1 MKKILFLLCLIMLPS
16 LAIKAQMYCT
26 PFSNC
31 GAGDR
36 IDSLIINNIIL
47 SSGAACGINGYSE
60 QSSAL
65 TLSKGVMNT
74 LRIRLQSSTYNEGI
88 AVWIDYNKD
97 GDFEDT
103 NEKVFQTPNLVQGIN
118 GPINTSFTIPS
129 IISAG
134 IYRLRIRVKYDVNT
148 ILPCESFTYG
158 ETEDYLL
165 NIGPVNSISDDI
177 IVEQTT
183 ITQDTTIYGSRSVT
197 ARNNAIVNSN
207 QKPVSFMAGQKV
219 VLEPGTEIKK
229 GSNFIALIGVNQDE
243 KVEEEKS
250 LLTFKDSLEYKFA
263 SLTSRLTFRLY
274 DAVFSKDSTA
284 YSVEIN
290 KSIKPLKN
298 FIITDSTLSFSI
310 NLNEGLNKLFFY
322 GYSTDS
328 SLLQGEYDIWAGN
341 RIISITVIDE
351 NNNVVPGAEV
361 TIELAD
367 DKSIRAKGITS
378 NVGIINFPYITQ
390 RTIIA
395 TAKTNNKLGT
405 LSIAVSSLASTSVTI
420 KLKPF
425 GIPSKIDN
433 NDFSQQTAGWNIG
446 TAPVTIIPHAE
457 GLSVNNTNATTN
469 YDLQLSTLGEGP
481 QFISRTFNVKTGI
494 KQVTLKYRFITSEVP
509 GGYFGSQFNDYFAI
523 TVRSQGTG
531 STLNI
536 QNATGVGGINSEQNS
551 MNGLGLSAFDA
562 NGATNWRE
570 VNLPVSVDGD
580 VIQVEVTVANVADG
594 FFNSQV
600 VVDLV
605 EEKAGKFSIESAKLQ
620 EKRPYTYNGK
630 SYPIF
635 DNPIQFIS
643 LDQHSYFKGQTQVM
657 GSIKLK
663 GNKGD
668 KITSLKLE
676 LYKGSST
683 PIATGILKNDKLKQ
697 PFGDNET
704 IEISVN
710 DPELLFEIPGNV
722 TTNETVVQA
731 RIVGETES
739 GEKSPP
745 LELGTLKVLK
755 RYKAS
760 NRYTGRDGD
769 LGGDDWATQSVITS
783 LLGNSIIQSWSVGD
797 ISNMNGGHF
806 PPHSYGGT
814 HEHGLGV
821 DMEFGEFATNPNPK
835 IIKKKETA
843 EKLLSLLNT
852 SIHGTLRQVIVTY
865 DPSSDFWKT
874 MKDTTLPNGV
884 KASTK
889 IVLDKGHADHF
900 HLSFYESAIADP
912 ASFVAQKEK
921 IREDLGTKAL
931 IKPENLAQVPIT
943 IHIPNPVL
951 NTNGTLPIVLEA
963 KSQEEVVIQFQ
974 DIKGNIAG
982 EIFRGVLQKGENNLL
997 LSSEKVPN
1005 LGEYLINVKTG
1016 SGESH
1021 ATFTR
1026 M

>member
-1 MKKILFLLCLIMLPS
+1 MKKTFFLLCLIILS
-16 LAIKAQMYCT
+16 ALAIKAQTYCT

-36 IDSLIINNIIL
+36 IDSLIINNIML
-47 SSGAACGINGYSE
+47 SSGATCGMNGYSE

-65 TLSKGVMNT
+65 ILSKGVMNT
-74 LRIRLQSSTYNEGI
+74 LKIRLQSSTYNEGI

-103 NEKVFQTPNLVQGIN
+103 NEKLFQTPILVQGSN

-129 IISAG
+129 TISAG

-148 ILPCESFTYG
+148 ILPCESYTYG

-165 NIGPVNSISDDI
+165 NIGTVNSLLDDI

-183 ITQDTTIYGSRSVT
+183 ITQDTTIYGNRSVT
-197 ARNNAIVNSN
+197 SRNNAIVNSN
-207 QKPVSFMAGQKV
+207 QKAVSFIAGQKV

-229 GSNFIALIGVNQDE
+229 GSSFVALIGVNQEE
-243 KVEEEKS
+243 KVEEEKG

-322 GYSTDS
+322 GYSADN

-341 RIISITVIDE
+341 RTLSITVIDE

-361 TIELAD
+361 SIELAD
-367 DKSIRAKGITS
+367 DKSVRAEGITS
-378 NVGIINFPYITQ
+378 NVGMINFPYITQ

-395 TAKTNNKLGT
+395 TAKTNNEFGT
-405 LSIAVSSLASTSVTI
+405 LSIAVSSLASTSATI

-425 GIPSKIDN
+425 GTPSKIDN

-457 GLSVNNTNATTN
+457 GLNVNNTNAATN

-481 QFISRTFNVKTGI
+481 QFISRTFNIKAGI

-509 GGYFGSQFNDYFAI
+509 GGYFGSRFNDYFAI

-531 STLNI
+531 GILNI
-536 QNATGVGGINSEQNS
+536 QNANGVGGINSEQNS

-580 VIQVEVTVANVADG
+580 VVQVEVTVANVADG
-594 FFNSQV
+594 LFNSQV

-605 EEKAGKFSIESAKLQ
+605 EEKAGKFSIEKAKLQ

-643 LDQHSYFKGQTQVM
+643 LDQHTYFKGQTQVM

-668 KITSLKLE
+668 KIASLKLE
-676 LYKGSST
+676 LYQGSST
-683 PIATGILKNDKLKQ
+683 PIATGVLKNDKLKQ
-697 PFGDNET
+697 PFGDSET
-704 IEISVN
+704 IEISAN
-710 DPELLFEIPGNV
+710 NPEILFEIPGNI
-722 TTNETVVQA
+722 TTNETVVQV

-739 GEKSPP
+739 GEKFHP

-755 RYKAS
+755 RYKSS
-760 NRYTGRDGD
+760 NRYGSIDRDGD
-769 LGGDDWATQSVITS
+769 LGGDDWAAQSVITN
-783 LLGNSIIQSWSVGD
+783 LLGSSIIQSWSVGD
-797 ISNMNGGHF
+797 ISNMNGGYF
-806 PPHSYGGT
+806 PPHRKGGT

-821 DMEFGEFATNPNPK
+821 DMEFGEFATKPNPT

-843 EKLLSLLNT
+843 EKLLSLLST
-852 SIHGTLRQVIVTY
+852 SINTTLDKIIVTY
-865 DPSSDFWKT
+865 DPASAFWKAI
-874 MKDTTLPNGV
+874 KDTTLPNGV
-884 KASTK
+884 IARNK
-889 IVLDKGHADHF
+889 IKFDNGHADHF

-912 ASFVAQKEK
+912 ASFVVQKEK
-921 IREDLGTKAL
+921 TREDLGAKTLSLVQLPVA
-931 IKPENLAQVPIT
+931 IQ
-943 IHIPNPVL
+943 IPNPIL
-951 NTNGTLPIVLEA
+951 NENSNLSIVLEA
-963 KSQEEVVIQFQ
+963 KAQEEVIIQFQ